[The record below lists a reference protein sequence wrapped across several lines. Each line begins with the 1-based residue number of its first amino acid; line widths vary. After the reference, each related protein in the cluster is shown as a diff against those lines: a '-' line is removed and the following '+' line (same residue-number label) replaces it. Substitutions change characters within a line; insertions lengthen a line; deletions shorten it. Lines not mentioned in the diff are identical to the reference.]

1 MPAKKI
7 TSTELMSGQNEIII
21 IHDGE
26 MYRLRITSKNKL
38 ILTK

>member
-1 MPAKKI
+1 MPTKKI
-7 TSTELMSGQNEIII
+7 TSVELMEGHNEIII

-26 MYRLRITSKNKL
+26 RYRLRITSNKKL